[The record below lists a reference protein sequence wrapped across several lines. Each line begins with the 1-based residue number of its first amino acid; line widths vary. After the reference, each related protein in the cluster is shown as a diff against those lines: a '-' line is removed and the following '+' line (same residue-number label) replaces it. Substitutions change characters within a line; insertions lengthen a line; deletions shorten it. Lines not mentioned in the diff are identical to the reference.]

1 MLGAKLSEAYPVV
14 PLAEQHALSIGMFS
28 YMDDLFFGLYADP
41 AVLPEVD
48 ELPALSRARDR
59 RARGTPAAGAR
70 GRRRGAPA
78 SSARLRAQR

>member
-1 MLGAKLSEAYPVV
+1 MV

-48 ELPALSRARDR
+48 ELPAYLEAEITGLAGPPARR
-59 RARGTPAAGAR
+59 KRGPAK
-70 GRRRGAPA
+70 AP
-78 SSARLRAQR
+78 SSARLRVLR